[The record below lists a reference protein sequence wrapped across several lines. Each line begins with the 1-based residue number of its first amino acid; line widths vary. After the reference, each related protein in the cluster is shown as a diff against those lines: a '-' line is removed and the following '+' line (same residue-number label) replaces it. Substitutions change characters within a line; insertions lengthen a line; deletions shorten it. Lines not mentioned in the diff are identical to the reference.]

1 MSNTATQSAKE
12 LKQLL
17 ADKTLGAYEKVK
29 MLFDDA
35 TFVEVG
41 AYLKRRATALDCQ
54 GDRNSEFE
62 GVVTGYGAID
72 GRLVFAFIQDESRMK
87 GAISAAHAEKIC
99 RLYDMAIK
107 NGAPVVGIFAS
118 AGAKVLEGV
127 EVLSGYGK
135 IMNCV
140 AKASGLIPQIAV
152 IAGVCGGTSASIAS
166 MFDFV
171 IGDKENGQLYVNPP
185 FAVKMADKTNTD
197 YATITAA
204 AQAGLVQIVKDS
216 TADALS
222 ATRALLNYLPANNT
236 EGTVYALIN
245 DDANRQTAQ
254 VQTLLENGNYSAKEL
269 IDVLC
274 DNGQSIEIG
283 ADYGQAIVTALIQ
296 LNGMVVGVCATDPK
310 FNEGKLTAGAA
321 AKAAK
326 FISTC
331 DCFRIP
337 LLTLVDSKGIATCTD
352 SAMNIALAKLA
363 SAYASSS
370 NAKVTVITGSAYGSV
385 FTFLGSKN
393 LGADVVFATDC
404 AEISILAP
412 EAAIEFLY
420 ANETKNA
427 NVSTEDLTKLWNR
440 DHASPLSAARNGD
453 IDDIIDYAELRQR
466 VCAAFEMLSAKTN
479 GEVRK
484 AHSNLQFS

>member
-1 MSNTATQSAKE
+1 MSNKATQSAKE
-12 LKQLL
+12 LKEML

-29 MLFDDA
+29 LLFDDA
-35 TFVEVG
+35 TFVELG

-99 RLYDMAIK
+99 RLYDMAMK

-152 IAGVCGGTSASIAS
+152 IAGVCGGACASIAS

-171 IGDKENGQLYVNPP
+171 IGASDCGQMYVNPP
-185 FAVKMADKTNTD
+185 FAVKMADKNTD
-197 YATITAA
+197 YGSIASAVA
-204 AQAGLVQIVKDS
+204 AGLVQIATDD
-216 TADALS
+216 TAGAITQ
-222 ATRALLNYLPANNT
+222 TRKLLNFLPANNT
-236 EGTVYALIN
+236 EGTVYALMN
-245 DDANRQTAQ
+245 DDANRETAQ
-254 VQTLLENGNYSAKEL
+254 LQTLLESGNYSAKEL
-269 IDVLC
+269 IQVLC
-274 DNGQSIEIG
+274 DAGQSIEIG
-283 ADYGQAIVTALIQ
+283 SEFGKEIVTALIQ
-296 LNGMVVGVCATDPK
+296 LNGMVVGVCATDPSC
-310 FNEGKLTAGAA
+310 NEGALTTDAA
-321 AKAAK
+321 TKCAK

-331 DCFRIP
+331 DCYRIP
-337 LLTLVDSKGIATCTD
+337 VLTLVDSKGIAPC
-352 SAMNIALAKLA
+352 ACQELNVALAKLA
-363 SAYASSS
+363 AAYASST
-370 NAKVTVITGSAYGSV
+370 NAKVTVITGKAYGSV
-385 FTFLGSKN
+385 FTYMGSKT
-393 LGADVVFATDC
+393 LGADVVYSVDC

-427 NVSTEDLTKLWNR
+427 NVSIEDLKKLWNR

-453 IDDIIDYAELRQR
+453 IDDIIDYAQLRQR
-466 VCAAFEMLSAKTN
+466 ICAAFEMLSAKAQ
-479 GEVRK
+479 GEMRK
-484 AHSNLQFS
+484 AHSNLLFS